1 MDRRNFIKK
10 TFGACS
16 AISIGT
22 LLSSTLLE
30 SCKTAA
36 ISVYKTAPNNG
47 LVSIPLSSFAASDFK
62 LVRVSDYGY
71 DIGVIKNGSD
81 YTALLLMCT
90 HAGQSLTR
98 TGNGYYCTLH
108 GSRFDNSG
116 NVLKGP
122 ASDPL
127 QHLKLKQE
135 NGQLLVELDPA
146 YLMA

>member
-1 MDRRNFIKK
+1 MDRRDFIKK
-10 TFGACS
+10 TCGACA
-16 AISIGT
+16 AISLGT

-36 ISVYKTAPNNG
+36 ISVYKTAPSNG
-47 LVSIPLSSFAASDFK
+47 SVAIPLSSFSSAEFK

-71 DIGVIKNGSD
+71 DIGVIKNGED

-90 HAGQSLTR
+90 HAGQALTR

-108 GSRFDNSG
+108 GSRFSNSG
-116 NVLKGP
+116 EVLKGP

-127 QHLKLKQE
+127 QHLKIKKE
-135 NGQLLVELDPA
+135 THQLIIELDPD